1 MDANQLVS
9 LIINTNIQVAAD
21 VGADYDDESIE
32 IDRDYLEGLGVEAL
46 QQELAMARL
55 GTQFDQ

>member
-1 MDANQLVS
+1 MENSQLIS

-21 VGADYDDESIE
+21 VGADYDDESIDF
-32 IDRDYLEGLGVEAL
+32 DRDYLESLDVEAL